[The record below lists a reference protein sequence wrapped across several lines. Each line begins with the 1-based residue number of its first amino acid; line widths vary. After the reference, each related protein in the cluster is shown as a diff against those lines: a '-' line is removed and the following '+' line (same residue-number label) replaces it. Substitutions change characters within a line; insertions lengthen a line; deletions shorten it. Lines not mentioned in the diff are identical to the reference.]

1 MHFSKRWKTPR
12 VMYGLLITEAIFTVA
27 ALALF
32 GIAAPNTY
40 RTKLWEDGSLN
51 GFNSNPNIVVF
62 AYANHRPI
70 PKVPMVWRQFITNWN
85 VVISVLS
92 LFILLVESILFVVK
106 LFYPLLSLIVH
117 VILTALWAVS
127 VYGQAGPDKADPERP
142 SSTPWYLRKSCSV
155 AREPSNVQYC
165 QQAKAT
171 FAVTVLML
179 VLFVVHI
186 PLAMY
191 SMFPLQR
198 SKDASDGYSESNVSI
213 THTSP
218 DSYVSSDKP
227 WEMGAVPKAPLKS
240 PATPRTM
247 AFNTLISR
255 C

>member
-1 MHFSKRWKTPR
+1 MRITGPFPRCRWSGANCKPGLNRTPPSDADVSR
-12 VMYGLLITEAIFTVA
+12 
-27 ALALF
+27 
-32 GIAAPNTY
+32 
-40 RTKLWEDGSLN
+40 
-51 GFNSNPNIVVF
+51 
-62 AYANHRPI
+62 RPS
-70 PKVPMVWRQFITNWN
+70 ITNWN

-179 VLFVVHI
+179 
-186 PLAMY
+186 
-191 SMFPLQR
+191 
-198 SKDASDGYSESNVSI
+198 
-213 THTSP
+213 
-218 DSYVSSDKP
+218 
-227 WEMGAVPKAPLKS
+227 
-240 PATPRTM
+240 
-247 AFNTLISR
+247 
-255 C
+255 